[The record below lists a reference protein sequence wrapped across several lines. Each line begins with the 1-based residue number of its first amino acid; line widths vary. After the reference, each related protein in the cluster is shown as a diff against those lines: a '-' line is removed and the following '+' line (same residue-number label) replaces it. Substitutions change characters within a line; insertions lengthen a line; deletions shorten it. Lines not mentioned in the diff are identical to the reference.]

1 MHNSQLNR
9 VLKLVRRTG
18 DKLVIFDK
26 ENDSGYAVMNL
37 DQYENLLDEANFNP
51 SDFDSDDDEE
61 FFAPRPSH
69 GFEPISSVMKDRWHD
84 EEFTAPTEE
93 EKAPWENGW
102 QEQELGEIKSN
113 IKNQMS
119 KINADDSESEVELV
133 EEMAPIKEDAGEI
146 VPLNDVP
153 HDEEEETFLLE
164 PVE

>member
-9 VLKLVRRTG
+9 VLKLVQRTG

-26 ENDSGYAVMNL
+26 ENDTGYAVMNL

-51 SDFDSDDDEE
+51 SDFDTDDDDE

-69 GFEPISSVMKDRWHD
+69 GFEPISSVMKERWHD
-84 EEFTAPTEE
+84 DESISSVE
-93 EKAPWENGW
+93 EKAPWESGW
-102 QEQELGEIKSN
+102 KEEELGDLNDKSG
-113 IKNQMS
+113 IKNQEVGD
-119 KINADDSESEVELV
+119 KVNNKKES
-133 EEMAPIKEDAGEI
+133 AGEEI
-146 VPLNDVP
+146 SLADVP